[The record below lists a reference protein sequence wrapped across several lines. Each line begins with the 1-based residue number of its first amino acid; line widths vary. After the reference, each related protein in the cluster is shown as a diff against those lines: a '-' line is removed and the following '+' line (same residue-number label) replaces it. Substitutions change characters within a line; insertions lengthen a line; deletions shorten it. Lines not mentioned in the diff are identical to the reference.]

1 MRLMSVMSNGQSY
14 RKIHVDEIRVNKNNF
29 YHEEDDEDYYVDSMA
44 ELLKNDGMDAN
55 GVLYED
61 DSINDGKTYT
71 LLSGERRFKATKKN
85 YENGIGDGLFFAKV
99 VKKPE
104 NETEE
109 MLRIISANNQRN
121 KSKELRK
128 KEVNALQM
136 CWDELV
142 ARGEKPKGRKRE
154 WMAEKIGVSP
164 RMIQNYLK
172 DDEAARDDEKNDQD
186 CSNDSCDTEYE
197 ELKSDFKRFS
207 KRARELYGVD
217 VKITKK
223 SINVAYE
230 DISEL
235 KHVLKQLDLDAL
247 VDF

>member
-1 MRLMSVMSNGQSY
+1 MGLMSVMSNGQSY
-14 RKIHVDEIRVNKNNF
+14 RKIHVDEIRINKNNF
-29 YHEEDDEDYYVDSMA
+29 YHEDEDEDYYVESMS
-44 ELLKNDGMDAN
+44 ELLKSDGMDAN
-55 GVLYED
+55 GVVYED
-61 DSINDGKTYT
+61 DSIDDEKVYT
-71 LLSGERRFKATKKN
+71 LLSGERRYKATKKN
-85 YENGIGDGLFFAKV
+85 YDDGIGDGLFFAKI

-109 MLRIISANNQRN
+109 MLRIISANNHRN

-136 CWDELV
+136 CWDELI

-172 DDEAARDDEKNDQD
+172 DDEKTIEDEKKEEESTDD
-186 CSNDSCDTEYE
+186 PRDEEYD
-197 ELKSDFKRFS
+197 ELKNKFKRLS
-207 KRARELYGVD
+207 KRAKEVYGTN

-235 KHVLKQLDLDAL
+235 KHVLKQLELDGL